1 MDVSSGIIFGL
12 RVSGGIGGGVG
23 LEILFGRRD
32 IYFGII
38 VGGLGGMRLLCWL
51 VYTFVVVVGG
61 FDRDKILFSFKIT
74 IPSAVWDNIYGK

>member
-1 MDVSSGIIFGL
+1 MCNLFKIYICPGRNFIDVSSGIVFGL

-38 VGGLGGMRLLCWL
+38 VGGLGGMRLLC
-51 VYTFVVVVGG
+51 
-61 FDRDKILFSFKIT
+61 
-74 IPSAVWDNIYGK
+74 